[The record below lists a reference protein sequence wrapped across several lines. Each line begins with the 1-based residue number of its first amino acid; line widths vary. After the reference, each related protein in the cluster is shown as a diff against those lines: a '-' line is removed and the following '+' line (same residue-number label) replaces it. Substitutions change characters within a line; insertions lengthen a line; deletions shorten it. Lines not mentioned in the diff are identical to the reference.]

1 MRRDS
6 LFYLLFQQFPE
17 LLFDLLSTPPD
28 NAADYRFDSVAVK
41 EPKFEIDGVFLPPE
55 GTPGTIF
62 FCEVQFQKDTR
73 LYERLFGELFL
84 YFYRQRDRFE
94 NWQAVIIYPTRST
107 EQSSTLPYNV
117 LLSSDQVHRVF
128 LDELGQPS
136 QLPLNV
142 GLLVLT
148 TVSDEEAPRQ
158 ARALL
163 GRINEVEPNTERQ
176 AIISLIVTILSYR
189 FTEMSRQEV
198 EAMLDIRFQETR
210 LYQEVKEEGRQE
222 GEVSLVLR
230 QLRRRFGPSTSETE
244 AQVSELPLPLLEDL
258 GEALLDFD
266 ELSDLTTWLEQHP
279 PAQAD

>member
-17 LLFDLLSTPPD
+17 LLFDLLSEPPD

-62 FCEVQFQKDTR
+62 FCEVQFQKDER

-94 NWQAVIIYPTRST
+94 NWQAVVIYPSRST
-107 EQSSTLPYNV
+107 EQSTTLPYNV
-117 LLSSDQVHRVF
+117 LLNSDQVHRVF
-128 LDELGQPS
+128 LDELGQPN
-136 QLPLNV
+136 QLPLNL

-148 TVSDEEAPRQ
+148 TVSDEEAPQQ

-163 GRINEVEPNTERQ
+163 SRLNEVEPNTERQ

-198 EAMLDIRFQETR
+198 EVMLDIRFQETR

-222 GEVSLVLR
+222 GEVSLVLKL
-230 QLRRRFGPSTSETE
+230 LRRQVGPLASEVE

-258 GEALLDFD
+258 GEALLDFN
-266 ELSDLTTWLEQHP
+266 ERSDLTTWLEQHP
-279 PAQAD
+279 TGDS